1 MRGTV
6 IYPSEDSLVLS
17 FCSKGWHVI
26 MACRN
31 EKKGKSALRDIMR
44 SLKKSLNES
53 MAAKA
58 QIKLEIVDMVSFSP

>member
-1 MRGTV
+1 
-6 IYPSEDSLVLS
+6 
-17 FCSKGWHVI
+17 

-31 EKKGKSALRDIMR
+31 EKKGISALRDIMR

-58 QIKLEIVDMVSFSP
+58 QIKLEIVDMVSLIPHLGPSTP